1 MQNIDKFKD
10 FPYDMNIKNILDE
23 TKFTKEQEKRYEKI
37 LIDFKKKNISRN
49 YEYIIK
55 DIYIFFEIQNFT
67 TIEIAKIYKIGLRS
81 IQKWVK
87 ELELKQDKK
96 NKTKNKPQPKEVKK
110 KSIYS
115 FDTTD
120 DLPDLVVD
128 FLNYLESIKGKSP
141 NTIKA
146 YKTDLK
152 LFFRFMKIY
161 KGLVTIENEIEFK
174 NIDISDIDV
183 GLIREI
189 KLRDLYAFLKFLDM
203 ERNNKSHA
211 KARKVATLKSF
222 FSFITVKLKIIKE
235 NPAAE
240 LESPKLEKRQPIYLS
255 LDESIDLLESMDK
268 TDKNYYRDYCILTLF
283 LNCGLRLS
291 ELCSITIDKI
301 NGDTLR
307 VIGKGNKE
315 RTIYLNNSCID
326 AIKNYMVFRNDSKAL
341 LGEKKKLFLSRQH
354 RGINKVTVENI
365 VKKHIKN
372 ANIKGEKL
380 SPHKLR
386 HTAATLMYKH
396 GNVDIRA
403 LQSILGHE
411 SVSTTQ
417 IYTHIDDDRLREA
430 VNSNPLSQITKK

>member
-1 MQNIDKFKD
+1 MRNIDKFKEY
-10 FPYDMNIKNILDE
+10 PYDINIKKILSE
-23 TKFTKEQEKRYEKI
+23 ATFSEKEEKRYQKI
-37 LIDFKKKNISRN
+37 LIDFEKKNISRN
-49 YEYIIK
+49 YKYLIR
-55 DIYIFFEIQNFT
+55 DVYTLFEIQNFT
-67 TIEIAKIYKIGLRS
+67 TIELSEIYKIGVRS
-81 IQKWVK
+81 IQKWIK
-87 ELELKQDKK
+87 ELELKQNKK
-96 NKTKNKPQPKEVKK
+96 IDVKTKTINKKLK
-110 KSIYS
+110 YT
-115 FDTTD
+115 FDSMD
-120 DLPDLVVD
+120 HLPELVVD

-146 YKTDLK
+146 YETDLK
-152 LFFRFMKIY
+152 LFFRFLKIY
-161 KGLVTIENEIEFK
+161 RGLADAENEIEFK
-174 NIDISDIDV
+174 NIDISDVDTD
-183 GLIREI
+183 LIRGI
-189 KLRDLYAFLKFLDM
+189 KLRDLYSFLKFLDT
-203 ERNNKSHA
+203 ERNNKSYA

-222 FSFITVKLKIIKE
+222 FSFITIKLKVIKE

-255 LDESIDLLESMDK
+255 LDESIKLLENMDK

-291 ELCSITIDKI
+291 ELCGITIDKI

-315 RTIYLNNSCID
+315 RTIYLNDLCID
-326 AIKNYMVFRNDSKAL
+326 AIKNYMVFRDDSKAKI
-341 LGEKKKLFLSRQH
+341 GEKKKLFLSRQN
-354 RGINKVTVENI
+354 RGINKVTVENV
-365 VKKHIKN
+365 VKKHIKT
-372 ANIKGEKL
+372 ADIKGEKL

-430 VNSNPLSQITKK
+430 VNSNPLAKIAKK